1 MADTVTST
9 VTWQDHDPVGSNKLQ
24 VLVYNGNSYE
34 LVDKQAR
41 NQIDVIGSV
50 LDTDSTGIIA
60 KIKKIEDELNGS
72 EAASSWVTR
81 LDSIDTALGNKAGV
95 GITGAQHGIEITA
108 ATTGPTLN
116 VTLGTT
122 TLSNNN
128 KTITF
133 TNTSNVI
140 SGAQLSDLKT
150 YVDAK
155 DSEKA
160 NIITVTTG
168 PSYRG
173 GGINVSIDLSSGSTK
188 PVGVTIDQNTYNPA
202 THNWNNTENVAL
214 VKDIASMVDDKI
226 NAIPGFSFNGDDTDS
241 GITVSIDTTS
251 NAPVNV
257 SVAGNTYNPAT
268 SSWTA
273 TSNVAT
279 VGEITD
285 MVDNKLD
292 NLLYEDYDETNFV
305 LDIGGHE
312 GNPPQPVV
320 ATTTVPPGN

>member
-9 VTWQDHDPVGSNKLQ
+9 ITWQDHDPVGSNKLQ

-50 LDTDSTGIIA
+50 LDADSTGIIA
-60 KIKKIEDELNGS
+60 KIKKIEDELTGS
-72 EAASSWVTR
+72 GAAQSWITR
-81 LDSIDTALGNKAGV
+81 LDSIDTTLDTKAGI
-95 GITGAQHGIEITA
+95 GTTGAQHGIEITA

-122 TLSNNN
+122 ALSNSN

-160 NIITVTTG
+160 NIITVTTATE
-168 PSYRG
+168 YRG

-188 PVGVTIDQNTYNPA
+188 PVGVTIDTNTYNP
-202 THNWNNTENVAL
+202 TSDTWTNTANVAI
-214 VKDIASMVDDKI
+214 VQEIIKMVDDKISDIPTFTLDSNDSDSGISVEVDTSSSRPVTVVVATNTYNPTSNTWTNTANVTVVSEITSMVDDKL
-226 NAIPGFSFNGDDTDS
+226 DD
-241 GITVSIDTTS
+241 
-251 NAPVNV
+251 
-257 SVAGNTYNPAT
+257 
-268 SSWTA
+268 
-273 TSNVAT
+273 
-279 VGEITD
+279 
-285 MVDNKLD
+285 
-292 NLLYEDYDETNFV
+292 LLYEDYDSTNFV
-305 LDIGGHE
+305 LDIGGHL
-312 GNPPQPVV
+312 GNIPQS
-320 ATTTVPPGN
+320 